1 MTTEP
6 TLTDR
11 IADLARPF
19 PIDHVQVRPGAV
31 TTDGTA
37 AIALPYVDW
46 RLYAE
51 RLDQLVGPADWSIQL
66 IPWGPTRLIARLTIL
81 GVTKDASGEGDPN
94 DVNCG
99 TIAEAQAKKRACAE
113 FGLGRYFYTLPKVWG
128 KGSGS
133 KRDFR
138 FAEGEAQ
145 RCTYEMYR
153 RATLLPTPEP
163 RIDRPPS
170 IAASA
175 DPRTSTLVPTR
186 RPEPAQLAKARAAL
200 ERAEQ
205 RSGLAP
211 AAVAP
216 GTSANGAI
224 PRTASAKQRNSIV
237 TLLEA
242 ARGRVQP
249 GTLNQLGQQIGSFGG
264 LSGVLKPN
272 GLPPGL
278 SSTQASRL
286 IERLQ
291 QLTTSDITA

>member
-1 MTTEP
+1 MTSEP
-6 TLTDR
+6 TLTDC

-19 PIDHVQVRPGAV
+19 PIEAVQVRPGAV
-31 TTDGTA
+31 ASDGTA

-51 RLDQLVGPADWSIQL
+51 RLDHLVGVADWSIQL
-66 IPWGPTRLIARLTIL
+66 IPWGPTRVIARLTIL

-94 DVNCG
+94 DENCG

-145 RCTYEMYR
+145 RCIYEMYR
-153 RATLLPTPEP
+153 RAALLPAPEP
-163 RIDRPPS
+163 RADQPPTT
-170 IAASA
+170 AASA
-175 DPRTSTLVPTR
+175 DRRTSVPVPTR
-186 RPEPAQLAKARAAL
+186 RPAPAQLAKARAAL

-211 AAVAP
+211 AAATP
-216 GTSANGAI
+216 GATV
-224 PRTASAKQRNSIV
+224 RTASAKQRSYIV
-237 TLLEA
+237 TLLDA

-249 GTLNQLGQQIGSFGG
+249 GALNALGQQIGGFGG
-264 LSGVLKPN
+264 LSGVLKPD
-272 GLPPGL
+272 GLPQGL

-291 QLTTSDITA
+291 QLTAGDITA

>member
-6 TLTDR
+6 TLTDH

-19 PIDHVQVRPGAV
+19 PIEHVQVRPGAV

-51 RLDQLVGPADWSIQL
+51 RLDQLVGPAHWSIQL
-66 IPWGPTRLIARLTIL
+66 IPWGPTRVIARLTIL

-138 FAEGEAQ
+138 FDTGEAQ
-145 RCTYEMYR
+145 RCISEMYR
-153 RATLLPTPEP
+153 RAALLSAPEP
-163 RIDRPPS
+163 RTDRPLITAIP
-170 IAASA
+170 IE
-175 DPRTSTLVPTR
+175 PRTSAPIPTR
-186 RPEPAQLAKARAAL
+186 SPEPAQLAKARAAL

-211 AAVAP
+211 TAAAP
-216 GTSANGAI
+216 GASANGAT
-224 PRTASAKQRNSIV
+224 PRTASAKQRNYIV
-237 TLLEA
+237 TLLGA
-242 ARGRVQP
+242 ARGRVPP
-249 GTLNQLGQQIGSFGG
+249 GTLNQLGQQIGGFGG
-264 LSGVLKPN
+264 LSGVLKSE
-272 GLPPGL
+272 GLPLGL

-291 QLTTSDITA
+291 QLTASDMTA

>member
-1 MTTEP
+1 M
-6 TLTDR
+6 
-11 IADLARPF
+11 
-19 PIDHVQVRPGAV
+19 
-31 TTDGTA
+31 
-37 AIALPYVDW
+37 
-46 RLYAE
+46 
-51 RLDQLVGPADWSIQL
+51 
-66 IPWGPTRLIARLTIL
+66 IARLTIL

-138 FAEGEAQ
+138 FDTGEAQ
-145 RCTYEMYR
+145 RCIYEMYR
-153 RATLLPTPEP
+153 RAALLSTPEP
-163 RIDRPPS
+163 RTDRPPVT
-170 IAASA
+170 AASA
-175 DPRTSTLVPTR
+175 DLRTSAPVPTR

-205 RSGLAP
+205 RAGLAP
-211 AAVAP
+211 AAATP
-216 GTSANGAI
+216 GASANGAA
-224 PRTASAKQRNSIV
+224 PRTASVKQRNYIV
-237 TLLEA
+237 TLLDA

-249 GTLNQLGQQIGSFGG
+249 GTLNQLGQQIGGFPG
-264 LSGVLKPN
+264 LSGVLKPD

-291 QLTTSDITA
+291 QLTASDMTA